1 MKKQFMR
8 AYSYINVDFNKISSI
23 ASLLCLIDCVLIPV
37 LTILLSLFSLV
48 KEYLINSND
57 LNTLNTESGA
67 HGHAHIGH
75 HSHDSWHIFMEKI
88 ALFFMI
94 PIITL
99 TTVINFYKL
108 RNIPL
113 LMSALTGM
121 TLFII
126 SHAHIEFSN
135 DNINDILE
143 ILHIPL
149 ALLGAAFLLST
160 NYASHKLLKEKN
172 LDHCCKYDHI
182 KSYQNNHPHCH
193 HHCHHHR
200 HHHAT
205 NNNRSNLTV
214 NKNVLDS
221 FGKPLDENTDLLSSL

>member
-37 LTILLSLFSLV
+37 LTILLSLFSLI
-48 KEYLINSND
+48 KHYFISSNG
-57 LNTLNTESGA
+57 LNALNFEGSV
-67 HGHAHIGH
+67 HGNAPIDH
-75 HSHDSWHIFMEKI
+75 HGHDSWHIFMEKI
-88 ALFFMI
+88 ALFFMM
-94 PIITL
+94 PIITI
-99 TTVINFYKL
+99 TTVVNFYKL
-108 RNIPL
+108 RNVPL

-135 DNINDILE
+135 DSINDIIE
-143 ILHIPL
+143 VLHIPL

-182 KSYQNNHPHCH
+182 KCYQNTH
-193 HHCHHHR
+193 HHCNHHHN
-200 HHHAT
+200 HHHGT
-205 NNNRSNLTV
+205 DNNHSHLTV
-214 NKNVLDS
+214 NKNILNN
-221 FGKPLDENTDLLSSL
+221 FEKPLDDNTDLLSYL

>member
-37 LTILLSLFSLV
+37 LTILLSLFSLI
-48 KEYLINSND
+48 KHYFISSNG
-57 LNTLNTESGA
+57 LNPLNAEGSV
-67 HGHAHIGH
+67 HGNAPIGH
-75 HSHDSWHIFMEKI
+75 HDHDSWHIFMEKV
-88 ALFFMI
+88 ALFFMM
-94 PIITL
+94 PIITI

-108 RNIPL
+108 RNVPL

-135 DNINDILE
+135 DSINDIIE
-143 ILHIPL
+143 VLHIPL

-182 KSYQNNHPHCH
+182 KSYENSH
-193 HHCHHHR
+193 HHCHHHHHHH

-205 NNNRSNLTV
+205 NSNRSHLTV
-214 NKNVLDS
+214 NKDILNN
-221 FGKPLDENTDLLSSL
+221 FEKPLDENADLLSCL

>member
-23 ASLLCLIDCVLIPV
+23 ASLLCLIDCVFIPV
-37 LTILLSLFSLV
+37 LTILLSLFSLI
-48 KEYLINSND
+48 KHYFFNINSIS
-57 LNTLNTESGA
+57 TLNTENDI
-67 HGHAHIGH
+67 HGNGSRDH
-75 HSHDSWHIFMEKI
+75 HGHDSWHIFMEKV
-88 ALFFMI
+88 ALFFMM

-99 TTVINFYKL
+99 TTIINFYKL
-108 RNIPL
+108 RNVPL

-135 DNINDILE
+135 DNINDIIE

-149 ALLGAAFLLST
+149 ALLGAAFLLSA

-182 KSYQNNHPHCH
+182 KNYHHNH
-193 HHCHHHR
+193 HHQQ
-200 HHHAT
+200 HAD
-205 NNNRSNLTV
+205 NNNRSDLTV
-214 NKNVLDS
+214 DKDV
-221 FGKPLDENTDLLSSL
+221 FGNFEKPSDENTDLLSYL